1 MAVYFVASGG
11 SNTSP
16 YDTWAKAATSLA
28 TALAAATSGSDS
40 VIIQY
45 DAVPAADAE
54 LSTDTTFTLPAG
66 VSVIAASND
75 GGSAYTPTAM
85 GVGNWI
91 GNSTTNRGITMSGG
105 ATAYLYG
112 LTLRVSGT
120 NADDIVLAGGSGSD
134 HTYEGCL
141 IWQANSNSGADIIL
155 TSNTASSEHAVRL
168 IGCTLRFG
176 STAQTLQVGT
186 GLIHM
191 ENTTVSPLGQAPTTL
206 LGTNGAAKLRA
217 LGCDFSIATN
227 LLGVQVSGSMLAILD
242 RCKLPSTF
250 AVAQTTYNNASQLEA
265 FASDCDAGDVHYQF
279 LHFNNLG
286 SLSVAVGG
294 SEPYIT
300 SDGAEIDE
308 SGTKAT
314 WKIVTTGNATFANP
328 YRSPWISHY
337 NETTTALS
345 PYFECLVKGA
355 SATFN
360 ESVIWSEW
368 AYKAASG
375 STLAT
380 IDISD
385 RGGVKSSTTAQ
396 ASSSLGA
403 GDWTNE
409 DGSANTYLKLGP
421 SSSITP
427 AEVGD
432 ISGRVCVG
440 LQSSTFYIDPQI
452 RGL

>member
-1 MAVYFVASGG
+1 MANYFVASGG

-28 TALAAATSGSDS
+28 TALAAATSGADN

-45 DAVPAADAE
+45 NAVPSADAE
-54 LSTDTTFTLPAG
+54 LSADTTYTVATG
-66 VSVIAASND
+66 TSVIAASND
-75 GGSAYTPTAM
+75 GGSAWTPTAM
-85 GVGNWI
+85 GTGNWI
-91 GNSTTNRGITMSGG
+91 GNSTTNRGVTIAGG
-105 ATAYLYG
+105 GIVYLYG
-112 LTLRVSGT
+112 LTLRVSGAT
-120 NADDIVLAGGSGSD
+120 ADDIVLGATTGAD
-134 HTYEGCL
+134 HTYEGCYF
-141 IWQANSNSGADIIL
+141 WQGNSNAGGDIAV
-155 TSNTASSEHAVRL
+155 TSATATAEQAVRL
-168 IGCTLRFG
+168 IGCTFRFG
-176 STAQTLQVGT
+176 ATGQGLQLGVGN
-186 GLIHM
+186 IIM
-191 ENTTVSPLGQAPTTL
+191 EGCDVSSSGTPPTTL
-206 LGTNGAAKLRA
+206 FETIGATKLKA
-217 LGCDFSIATN
+217 TGCDFSA
-227 LLGVQVSGSMLAILD
+227 VSTLFDVMTGGSCLAIID

-440 LQSSTFYIDPQI
+440 FPSSTFYIDPQI

>member
-40 VIIQY
+40 VIIQH

-85 GVGNWI
+85 GAGNWI
-91 GNSTTNRGITMSGG
+91 GNSTTNRGLIMSGG

-120 NADDIVLAGGSGSD
+120 TSDDIVLAGGAGSD
-134 HTYEGCL
+134 HTYEDCL
-141 IWQANSNSGADIIL
+141 IWQANSNSGADILL
-155 TSNTASSEHAVRL
+155 TSNTASAEHAVRL

-191 ENTTVSPLGQAPTTL
+191 ENTTVSPLGQVPTTL
-206 LGTNGAAKLRA
+206 LETMGAAKLRA
-217 LGCDFSIATN
+217 LGCDFSTATN

-242 RCKLPSTF
+242 RCRLPPTL
-250 AVAQTTYNNASQLEA
+250 AVAQTTYNNASQLEV
-265 FASDCDAGDVHYQF
+265 FASDCSSGDINYEF
-279 LHFNNLG
+279 MHFNNLG

-300 SDGAEIDE
+300 SDGAEVDE
-308 SGTKAT
+308 GGTKAV
-314 WKIVTTGNATFANP
+314 WKIVTTGNASFANP
-328 YRSPWISHY
+328 YRTPWISRY
-337 NETTTALS
+337 NEQLSALS
-345 PYFECLVKGA
+345 PYFECLIKGV
-355 SATFN
+355 ATTFA
-360 ESVIWSEW
+360 ESFVWSEW
-368 AYKAASG
+368 AIKTFTGAPKAS
-375 STLAT
+375 
-380 IDISD
+380 IDVSD
-385 RGGVKSSTTAQ
+385 RGGVKASTTAQ

-421 SSSITP
+421 ASAITP
-427 AEVGD
+427 NEVGD

-440 LQSSTFYIDPQI
+440 FPSTTIYVDPQI